1 MEKVIEVKNLT
12 KEYKEQK
19 AVYHLMYMKEKY
31 QDYLDLTEVVKV
43 QL

>member
-19 AVYHLMYMKEKY
+19 AVDNYHLMYMKEKY
-31 QDYLDLTEVVKV
+31 
-43 QL
+43 